1 MRETIES
8 HTSRLKNDKAASQ
21 GMRIVKEMAPEIH
34 SDVIPR
40 FSGLRRVPTPY
51 RRILSLKAMRRYRC
65 VIVGTAQ
72 GMLTVAITGTQAMP
86 FIDFLSKI
94 TKRSIFL
101 VLVEPGK
108 MDLLLRR
115 LVRQE
120 RRRGKKLYPTSFPPL
135 YRVDAIVILLNY
147 LKQ

>member
-1 MRETIES
+1 
-8 HTSRLKNDKAASQ
+8 
-21 GMRIVKEMAPEIH
+21 
-34 SDVIPR
+34 
-40 FSGLRRVPTPY
+40 
-51 RRILSLKAMRRYRC
+51 